1 MCLFFFRIN
10 LRTLGRCVRP
20 AIPQS
25 RGETHH
31 CYHFSFL
38 YLRVKLWLPNL
49 NEDSSIARSR
59 DARGTKER
67 NAGRGQSFRR
77 QQASKFPRNYDA
89 SLTQRACRDELGPL
103 DPLTTQFPLPRKRKI
118 IERGEPHRPLWLR
131 RNGPSE
137 TREKTAEGNQG
148 IVRSESLACL
158 IVPIHGVGSTLFH
171 LTMDRHLSPFY
182 TA

>member
-1 MCLFFFRIN
+1 MGDSDSCSDGNPMASVRLKGLLRLEYSTNYFHEQSMKASTMYMCVFFSRIN
-10 LRTLGRCVRP
+10 LRTLGRCIRP

-38 YLRVKLWLPNL
+38 YLRVNLWLPNL

-103 DPLTTQFPLPRKRKI
+103 DPLTTQFPLPSKRK
-118 IERGEPHRPLWLR
+118 G
-131 RNGPSE
+131 
-137 TREKTAEGNQG
+137 K
-148 IVRSESLACL
+148 
-158 IVPIHGVGSTLFH
+158 
-171 LTMDRHLSPFY
+171 
-182 TA
+182 